1 MELIDT
7 HCHLD
12 FPVFDDDREALL
24 AQWRQLGV
32 GEYIIPA
39 VGEVNWG
46 RVMALAEHH
55 QGIRYGRGVHPW

>member
-24 AQWRQLGV
+24 AQWRQLGWASISSPQWERKT
-32 GEYIIPA
+32 GGA
-39 VGEVNWG
+39 
-46 RVMALAEHH
+46 
-55 QGIRYGRGVHPW
+55 

>member
-12 FPVFDDDREALL
+12 FPVFDTDREALL

-39 VGEVNWG
+39 VGEENVG
-46 RVMALAEHH
+46 RGMALAVLL
-55 QGIRYGRGVHPW
+55 QGKRIGLRVPPW